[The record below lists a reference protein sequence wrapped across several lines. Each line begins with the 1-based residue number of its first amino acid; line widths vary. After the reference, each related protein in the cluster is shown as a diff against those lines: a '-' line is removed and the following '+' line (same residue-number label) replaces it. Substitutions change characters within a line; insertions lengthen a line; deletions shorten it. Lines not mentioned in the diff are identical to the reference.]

1 MSATPLN
8 KLFKIAVLAGVVE
21 AVSFHINRGD
31 DLNAR
36 DQNGYTPLM
45 LAASRNRADI
55 CERLIGAGAD
65 PTLHDSLGRDALAI
79 AKELKCPDSS
89 EILEQAM
96 LRTQQEIDELD
107 VESLWEAAEEPALP
121 LVDKALFLQASIIQT
136 HISGHLPVDLAPEWA
151 DVKVVLP
158 TNVSA
163 LSALT
168 DLVNSVDVQHAF
180 YAAYLN
186 SCITSTQFETAN
198 QTISKWLGID
208 STSALETLFLE
219 LNVVIEEYPAA
230 ALIPYDVVHGDAG
243 FREYMSEAVEYLE
256 ELLYPEFDSHRL
268 YLKECYAGNL
278 LLSADERELG
288 EAMQVSFSHALA
300 VLSEWPE
307 GILQVIQKVSDPD
320 WLSEY
325 KAEASSESLG
335 DEDAKQVIS
344 AGTDLIF
351 NGMSKETLR
360 DSLSRLPV
368 ESITSLVSN
377 ESLAFCAS
385 YSEFSNS
392 IKKYINAR
400 SRLVESN
407 LRLVNHSVKKFMNN
421 GLALEDLIQEGNMG
435 LIKAAERYDWEKGF
449 KFSTYAVWWI
459 RQSVYR
465 AIANH
470 SRVVRFPV
478 HLHGPL
484 VNVNRELQFLAKFSS
499 LPPSTSLL
507 AERLGYTV
515 EKINRLLQLTQEVI
529 EWDES
534 DQPIFC
540 EGNGDTEPEKVA
552 CQVNRAQVID
562 TLLSRM
568 DNRLA
573 NVLRLRFGFNEED
586 PLTLEEIGNVH
597 GLTRERVRQLES
609 KALDYLRGRA
619 RSIVLRDLADYP
631 GPMLQN

>member
-1 MSATPLN
+1 MSANPLN

-45 LAASRNRADI
+45 LAASRNRAEI

-79 AKELKCPDSS
+79 AKELKCADSS
-89 EILEQAM
+89 ETLERAM
-96 LRTQQEIDELD
+96 LQTQEEIDELD
-107 VESLWEAAEEPALP
+107 VESLWEAAEETALP

-136 HISGHLPVDLAPEWA
+136 RISGHLPVDLASEWA

-163 LSALT
+163 VSALS
-168 DLVNSVDVQHAF
+168 DLAYSLEVQHAF
-180 YAAYLN
+180 YAAYVN
-186 SCITSTQFETAN
+186 SSITSTQFESAN

-208 STSALETLFLE
+208 STSALEVLFLE
-219 LNVVIEEYPAA
+219 LNVVIEDYPMP
-230 ALIPYDVVHGDAG
+230 ALMPYDVIHIDAG
-243 FREYMSEAVEYLE
+243 FREYMSDAVEFLE
-256 ELLYPEFDSHRL
+256 ELLYPEFDSHRV

-288 EAMQVSFSHALA
+288 EAMQISFSHALA

-307 GILQVIQKVSDPD
+307 GLLHVIQKLSDPD
-320 WLSEY
+320 WFSEY
-325 KAEASSESLG
+325 KAEEASENPS
-335 DEDAKQVIS
+335 DEDAKQITY
-344 AGTDLIF
+344 AGTDLGF
-351 NGMSKETLR
+351 NGMSKEALKE
-360 DSLSRLPV
+360 SLARLPV

-377 ESLAFCAS
+377 ESLALSAS
-385 YSEFSNS
+385 YSKFSNS
-392 IKKYINAR
+392 IKKYIDAR

-421 GLALEDLIQEGNMG
+421 GLPLEDLIQEGNMG

-470 SRVVRFPV
+470 SRVVRFPT
-478 HLHGPL
+478 HLNAPL

-499 LPPSTSLL
+499 SPPSTSLL
-507 AERLGYTV
+507 AERLGYTM
-515 EKINRLLQLTQEVI
+515 EKMNRLLQLAQEVI

-534 DQPIFC
+534 DQTGFC
-540 EGNGDTEPEKVA
+540 EENGDSEPEKVA
-552 CQVNRAQVID
+552 CQVNRVQVID
-562 TLLSRM
+562 ALLSKM

-573 NVLRLRFGFNEED
+573 NILRLRFGFNEED
-586 PLTLEEIGNVH
+586 PLTLEEIGVVH

-609 KALDYLRGRA
+609 KALDYLRGRT

-631 GPMLQN
+631 GPMLHN